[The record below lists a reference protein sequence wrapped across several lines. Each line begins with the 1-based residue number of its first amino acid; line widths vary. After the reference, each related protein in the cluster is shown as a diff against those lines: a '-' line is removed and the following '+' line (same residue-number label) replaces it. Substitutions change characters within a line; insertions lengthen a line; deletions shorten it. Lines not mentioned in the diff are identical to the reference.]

1 METTRTTP
9 GMEEPE
15 NTTEGVGTT
24 SASPADASRM
34 RAASW
39 RGQTGL
45 RRALHVIGALF
56 VVVLF
61 VIAIAPTDDKGTTAD
76 HGQDT
81 PNTQRTSDKSTDQ
94 QYEPRDEDTSQ
105 DAAARGQQLDQP
117 AAVPG
122 YQWQGWNRYR
132 DGRCAWIPTSLL
144 TDLSPVGTPRP
155 TSTSCIVSLSD
166 GTTIRIT
173 WGPPQTPAQWTDEGG
188 HDTTRNTSD
197 ERRNARVTTIAGLEA
212 HATRPIFLFLFFP
225 GLCRLDLNT
234 RSTTGLSILAWHPIA
249 RDDRCHTAETAATL
263 IAHALI
269 PTAGGT
275 PWNDTPQ
282 QPTVASLAGR
292 GPCELLS
299 TSITRLNDLDD
310 LDSDRIFISDS
321 DHNDAEC
328 ELTQAGV
335 QVRAWLTSTN
345 SGTTNARDNPAA
357 PKADGHPRQLGSLR
371 AFEKGSSKRCV
382 VEAELLPDYALGVSY
397 ETASGAST
405 ACSLAELVAATA
417 VQTLL
422 ERS

>member
-9 GMEEPE
+9 GAEEPD
-15 NTTEGVGTT
+15 NTAEGVGTT
-24 SASPADASRM
+24 SASPADWSRM
-34 RAASW
+34 HAASW
-39 RGQTGL
+39 HGQTGL
-45 RRALHVIGALF
+45 RRALHIIGALF

-61 VIAIAPTDDKGTTAD
+61 VIAVAPTDDKVTPTD

-81 PNTQRTSDKSTDQ
+81 PNTQHNSGNSTDQ
-94 QYEPRDEDTSQ
+94 QYEPREEDTSQ

-173 WGPPQTPAQWTDEGG
+173 WGPPQTPARWTDAGG
-188 HDTTRNTSD
+188 PDTNRNTSD
-197 ERRNARVTTIAGLEA
+197 ERRNASITVAGLEA
-212 HATRPIFLFLFFP
+212 RTTRPIFLFLFFP

-234 RSTTGLSILAWHPIA
+234 RSTTGLSILTWNPNT
-249 RDDRCHTAETAATL
+249 RDDRCHTANTAAAL

-292 GPCELLS
+292 GPCELLN
-299 TSITRLNDLDD
+299 TSITRLNDVDD

-321 DHNDAEC
+321 DHTDAEC
-328 ELTQAGV
+328 EITQAGV

-345 SGTTNARDNPAA
+345 SSTTNTRDNPAG
-357 PKADGHPRQLGSLR
+357 PKTDRQLRQLGSLR
-371 AFEKGSSKRCV
+371 AFEKSNSQSCV
-382 VEAELLPDYALGVSY
+382 VEAELLPGYTLGRLLRDRKWSVH
-397 ETASGAST
+397 
-405 ACSLAELVAATA
+405 SLFTCG
-417 VQTLL
+417 T
-422 ERS
+422 RSSDRSPNSA